1 LLLRL
6 LLLNLL
12 PPCEDPRES
21 LNSSKY
27 GVYMSSKYG
36 EKRTA
41 CVQYVFS
48 IYART
53 CARPRAARPA
63 GLPAP
68 GPRSVRRPAWPPAG
82 PAAVC
87 LRGSRGHGS
96 ATPGHRASAL
106 PRGTSHGRDLPSHTL
121 RRFTYSCPRPAARP
135 SCAARARENR
145 RLRSSAAP
153 AVPSRPRPGPE
164 LPSIVVPRRG
174 PAANHRCAPL
184 TGRGRTQA
192 AGRA

>member
-1 LLLRL
+1 MLLRL

-96 ATPGHRASAL
+96 ATPGPPSLGASPRDQSAVTVGIYPHTRLDALLIAVRVPPRVRVARPVRARTGASGHQRHRQSPLVLGRVRSSPASSSHAGG
-106 PRGTSHGRDLPSHTL
+106 PRRTT
-121 RRFTYSCPRPAARP
+121 AAR
-135 SCAARARENR
+135 
-145 RLRSSAAP
+145 
-153 AVPSRPRPGPE
+153 
-164 LPSIVVPRRG
+164 
-174 PAANHRCAPL
+174 H
-184 TGRGRTQA
+184 
-192 AGRA
+192 